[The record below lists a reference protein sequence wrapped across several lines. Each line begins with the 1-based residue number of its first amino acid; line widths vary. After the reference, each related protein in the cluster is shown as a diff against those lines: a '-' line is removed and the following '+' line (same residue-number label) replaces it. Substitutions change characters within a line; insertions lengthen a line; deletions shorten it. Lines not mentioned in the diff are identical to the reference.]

1 MCEFCAKHGQGNRWY
16 LNPENFSEKMMED
29 PQRVKTL
36 EKVAG
41 WGIEYYIDFTSRVTR
56 LVNWPVIG
64 KVVKAAVNRMAPNEH
79 GGQVVSLE
87 DSLQLLEYARDFVLL
102 PCECRRLV
110 GHREDMVCLNFGPIK
125 DLQRRFLPD
134 GPMEEINLEEA
145 REMVLQSDERGHFHQ
160 VLYAKVPFPIC
171 ICNCDARYCTSL
183 KQRWANNV
191 EAAIFKGHE
200 VCAVDGETC
209 RFCEEPLCVSRC
221 AFDALHYDREAG
233 RVHVHPGDCFG
244 CGLCRTACPRGAL
257 SLVARESVPAA
268 AGRW

>member
-16 LNPENFSEKMMED
+16 LNPENFSEKMLED
-29 PQRVKTL
+29 PRRVKTL

-41 WGIEYYIDFTSRVTR
+41 WGIDYYIDFTSRMTQ
-56 LVNWPVIG
+56 LANLPVIG
-64 KVVKAAVNRMAPNEH
+64 KAVKSIVNRMAPNEH

-102 PCECRRLV
+102 PCGCRRLV
-110 GHREDMVCLNFGPIK
+110 GHHEDMVCLNFGPIK
-125 DLQRRFLPD
+125 EFQKRFLPD
-134 GPMEEINLEEA
+134 GPMEEVTLEEA
-145 REMVLQSDERGHFHQ
+145 KDLVSRSDERGHFHQ

-183 KQRWANNV
+183 KQRRANNV

-200 VCAVDGETC
+200 VCVVDRDLC

-221 AFDALHYDREAG
+221 AFGALHYDPEAG
-233 RVHVHPGDCFG
+233 QVHAHAAECFG
-244 CGLCRTACPRGAL
+244 CGLCRSACARGAL
-257 SLVARESVPAA
+257 SLAARESVPAA